1 VAQEIRQVPKT
12 LLVVDDSATMRKV
25 LEITFS
31 GDEFRVITA
40 DGSAAALGRLGED
53 PRVVLIDTALGADD
67 GYALCREIRRRD
79 PSATIVLL
87 ASRHNPY
94 DAAQGRDAG
103 ADDFMDKPF
112 DTQQMLDK
120 VRKAI
125 QAREAGAAAASIAPP
140 QTPLSPAT
148 PQTAIQRPQFTPSV
162 AAQRPP
168 APSIVAPDRARAR
181 TLMFGDRG
189 QPVDMADSE
198 SMLAAPKDATP
209 PPVQPATLTSGLAGQ
224 AKPSAAIYPP
234 LRSQP
239 VVSRKPEPPAPPAQ
253 TTPPTP
259 VVLTP
264 VSIAPV
270 AQAAPAAAPD
280 VKAPSSVL
288 SASVNGQLAGKLGEL
303 GLSPQQADAVMALSR
318 EVVEKVVWEVVPQ
331 LAEMLIKEEIARLT
345 KEG

>member
-31 GDEFRVITA
+31 GDDFRVITA
-40 DGSAAALGRLGED
+40 DGSAAALGRMSEE

-79 PSATIVLL
+79 PSLAIVLL
-87 ASRHNPY
+87 SSRHNPY

-125 QAREAGAAAASIAPP
+125 QTRESGAVAASPDLTQTAAAAPAPP
-140 QTPLSPAT
+140 HQASL
-148 PQTAIQRPQFTPSV
+148 QRPGFSQPV
-162 AAQRPP
+162 AAQRPA
-168 APSIVAPDRARAR
+168 APSIAAPERARAR

-189 QPVDMADSE
+189 QPVDMADLDSP
-198 SMLAAPKDATP
+198 STPPKDVTP
-209 PPVQPATLTSGLAGQ
+209 QPAAASSTAGHP
-224 AKPSAAIYPP
+224 KPSAAVYPP
-234 LRSQP
+234 MRSQP
-239 VVSRKPEPPAPPAQ
+239 VVSRKPEPPAPVVHAPSSVQ
-253 TTPPTP
+253 P
-259 VVLTP
+259 VAT
-264 VSIAPV
+264 
-270 AQAAPAAAPD
+270 AQAAPVAPHAA
-280 VKAPSSVL
+280 L

>member
-1 VAQEIRQVPKT
+1 MPKT

-31 GDEFRVITA
+31 GDDFRVISA
-40 DGSAAALGRLGED
+40 DGSAAALGRLSEE

-79 PSATIVLL
+79 PSVAIVLL
-87 ASRHNPY
+87 SSRHNPY

-125 QAREAGAAAASIAPP
+125 QTREAGAAASVAPP
-140 QTPLSPAT
+140 LAPPT
-148 PQTAIQRPQFTPSV
+148 PQTAVQRPAFVPSV
-162 AAQRPP
+162 AAQRPA
-168 APSIVAPDRARAR
+168 APSIAAPDRARAR

-189 QPVDMADSE
+189 QPVDMADSDA
-198 SMLAAPKDATP
+198 SAAPPKDAP
-209 PPVQPATLTSGLAGQ
+209 QPVGFASGSAGHT
-224 AKPSAAIYPP
+224 KPSAAIYPP
-234 LRSQP
+234 VRSQQP
-239 VVSRKPEPPAPPAQ
+239 VVSRKPEPPPAQ
-253 TTPPTP
+253 TPPTP
-259 VVLTP
+259 VVLSTP
-264 VSIAPV
+264 VSVAPQAAVPPV
-270 AQAAPAAAPD
+270 ARAPEA
-280 VKAPSSVL
+280 VV
-288 SASVNGQLAGKLGEL
+288 SASVAGVNGQLAGKLGEL
-303 GLSPQQADAVMALSR
+303 GLSPAQADAVMALSR

-345 KEG
+345 REG

>member
-1 VAQEIRQVPKT
+1 MPKT

-40 DGSAAALGRLGED
+40 DGSAAALGRLNEE

-67 GYALCREIRRRD
+67 GYALCREVRRRD
-79 PSATIVLL
+79 PGAAIVLL
-87 ASRHNPY
+87 SSRHNPY

-120 VRKAI
+120 VRKAV
-125 QAREAGAAAASIAPP
+125 QMRESGAGAAVSAPPPAAASPAPP
-140 QTPLSPAT
+140 QAS
-148 PQTAIQRPQFTPSV
+148 IQRPG
-162 AAQRPP
+162 P
-168 APSIVAPDRARAR
+168 APSIVAQRPAAPSIVAPERARAR

-189 QPVDMADSE
+189 QPGGVPDPDAVT
-198 SMLAAPKDATP
+198 AVGFPPKEATP
-209 PPVQPATLTSGLAGQ
+209 Q
-224 AKPSAAIYPP
+224 PSATSSSTAGHTRPGAAYPP
-234 LRSQP
+234 LRPQP
-239 VVSRKPEPPAPPAQ
+239 VGSQKPVPAQ
-253 TTPPTP
+253 VTATPPTP
-259 VVLTP
+259 GVL
-264 VSIAPV
+264 APV
-270 AQAAPAAAPD
+270 PVERALPIVHAVPQGA
-280 VKAPSSVL
+280 V

-303 GLSPQQADAVMALSR
+303 GLSPEQADAVLALSR

-331 LAEMLIKEEIARLT
+331 LAELLIKEEIARLT